1 MKTHWRIRNML
12 DGQRCL
18 VPADRETAAELQSW
32 ERAKVRAGELRCPR
46 NPKFHRLAHAIGSL
60 AADNLDAFAGMDG
73 HQVLKRLQLESGTA
87 CDEMAI
93 KAGGQ
98 MFLHRIPRSLSF
110 SSMAQD
116 EFRDVMQA
124 LCAHLVRE
132 YWPETTVDEVVQ
144 MAEQWERAA

>member
-1 MKTHWRIRNML
+1 MKTHWRPTQLQSGRK
-12 DGQRCL
+12 CL
-18 VPADRETAAELQSW
+18 IPADRQTEAELNSW
-32 ERAKVRAGELRCPR
+32 DKRVRAGELRCPR

-60 AADNLDAFAGMDG
+60 AADNLDTFTGMDG

-93 KAGGQ
+93 KAGGH

-116 EFRDVMQA
+116 EFRDVMYA
-124 LCAHLVRE
+124 LCSYLVRE
-132 YWPETTVDEVVQ
+132 YWPQTTVDEVVQ
-144 MAEQWERAA
+144 MAEQWERNA